1 MIWQI
6 LYVLLSEDYFILKI
20 IGSNIRRMR
29 FLIGISQSQL
39 AFETNTTLRQIQR
52 IEKGETNA
60 GILFYVKIAEVLQV
74 DLSDLTK
81 TSNSFK

>member
-6 LYVLLSEDYFILKI
+6 LYVLLSEDYFTLKI

-29 FLIGISQSQL
+29 FLLGISQSQL

-81 TSNSFK
+81 SSNSFK